1 LNNLISIEQARKAKG
16 VTIDEL
22 SKALNID
29 RSIIKCLE
37 EGLELPKKFKSYQNS
52 YTSSIYRYLGYSVE
66 HSTNLKEIP
75 EDNTKMILTIFFFL
89 FSFFILISLSINIYS
104 NFNSKISIKIF
115 QKDEIYE
122 EVERYLLSQSLEYID
137 HKNFLQSLEIKN
149 RVAYNNNVV
158 FEANTLLP
166 IYYKLHHLDNDS
178 IQFGEIL
185 PSKSLILD
193 LNDNFLIDISN
204 ISYIDKIIYEGVEIN
219 LNNKQNLYL
228 KEFNINE
235 LDQLL

>member
-1 LNNLISIEQARKAKG
+1 MNNLISIEQARKAKG
-16 VTIDEL
+16 VSIDEL
-22 SKALNID
+22 SKALKID

-37 EGLELPKKFKSYQNS
+37 EGLELPKKFKSYQKS

-66 HSTNLKEIP
+66 HSSNLKAIP

-122 EVERYLLSQSLEYID
+122 EVERHLLSQSLEYID

-149 RVAYNNNVV
+149 RVAYNNNVI
-158 FEANTLLP
+158 FEANTLP
-166 IYYKLHHLDNDS
+166 IYYKLHHLDNGS

-235 LDQLL
+235 LGQLL

>member
-1 LNNLISIEQARKAKG
+1 MNNLISIEQARKAKG
-16 VTIDEL
+16 VSIDEL

-52 YTSSIYRYLGYSVE
+52 YTSSIYRYLGYSIK
-66 HSTNLKEIP
+66 HSTNLKTIP

-115 QKDEIYE
+115 QKDKIYE

-158 FEANTLLP
+158 FEANTLP

-204 ISYIDKIIYEGVEIN
+204 ISYIDKIIYEGVEIK

>member
-1 LNNLISIEQARKAKG
+1 MNNLISIEQARKAKG
-16 VTIDEL
+16 VSIDEL
-22 SKALNID
+22 SKALKID
-29 RSIIKCLE
+29 RSIIECLE
-37 EGLELPKKFKSYQNS
+37 EGLELPKKFKSYQKS

-66 HSTNLKEIP
+66 HSTNLKAIP

-104 NFNSKISIKIF
+104 NFNSKISIKVF
-115 QKDEIYE
+115 QKDKIYE
-122 EVERYLLSQSLEYID
+122 EVERHLLSQSLEYID

-149 RVAYNNNVV
+149 RVAYNNNVI
-158 FEANTLLP
+158 FEANTLP

-204 ISYIDKIIYEGVEIN
+204 ISYIDKIIYEGVEIK

-228 KEFNINE
+228 KEFNVNE
-235 LDQLL
+235 IDQLL

>member
-1 LNNLISIEQARKAKG
+1 LNNLISIEQARKEKG
-16 VTIDEL
+16 VSIDEL
-22 SKALNID
+22 SKALKID

-66 HSTNLKEIP
+66 HSTNLKAIP
-75 EDNTKMILTIFFFL
+75 EDNTKIILTIFFFL

-122 EVERYLLSQSLEYID
+122 EVERHLLSQSLEYID

-149 RVAYNNNVV
+149 RVAYNNNVI
-158 FEANTLLP
+158 FEANTLP

-185 PSKSLILD
+185 PAKSLILD
-193 LNDNFLIDISN
+193 LNNNFLIDISN
-204 ISYIDKIIYEGVEIN
+204 ISYIDKIIYEGVEIK

-228 KEFNINE
+228 KEFKINE
-235 LDQLL
+235 IDQLL

>member
-1 LNNLISIEQARKAKG
+1 MNNLISIEQARKAKG

-22 SKALNID
+22 SIALNID

-37 EGLELPKKFKSYQNS
+37 EGLELPKKFKSYRKS
-52 YTSSIYRYLGYSVE
+52 YISTIYRYLGYRVE
-66 HSTNLKEIP
+66 YSSNLKSIP

-89 FSFFILISLSINIYS
+89 FSFFILTSLSINIYS
-104 NFNSKISIKIF
+104 NFNSKISIKVF
-115 QKDEIYE
+115 QKDKIYE
-122 EVERYLLSQSLEYID
+122 EVEKHLLSQSLEYID

-149 RVAYNNNVV
+149 RVAYNNNVI
-158 FEANTLLP
+158 FEANTLP

-204 ISYIDKIIYEGVEIN
+204 ISYIDKIIYEGVEIK

>member
-1 LNNLISIEQARKAKG
+1 MNNLISIEQARKAKG
-16 VTIDEL
+16 VSIDEL
-22 SKALNID
+22 SKALKID

-37 EGLELPKKFKSYQNS
+37 EGLELPKKFKSYQKS

-66 HSTNLKEIP
+66 HSTNLKAIP

-104 NFNSKISIKIF
+104 NFNSKISIKVF
-115 QKDEIYE
+115 QKDKIYE
-122 EVERYLLSQSLEYID
+122 EVERHLLSQSLEYID

-149 RVAYNNNVV
+149 RVAYNNNVI
-158 FEANTLLP
+158 FEANTLP

-204 ISYIDKIIYEGVEIN
+204 ISYIDKIIYEGVEIK
-219 LNNKQNLYL
+219 LNNKQILYL
-228 KEFNINE
+228 KEFNVNE
-235 LDQLL
+235 IDQLL

>member
-1 LNNLISIEQARKAKG
+1 MNNLISIEQARKAKG
-16 VTIDEL
+16 VSIDEL
-22 SKALNID
+22 SKALKID

-37 EGLELPKKFKSYQNS
+37 EGLELPKKFKSYQKS

-66 HSTNLKEIP
+66 HSTNLKAIP

-104 NFNSKISIKIF
+104 NFNSKISIKVF
-115 QKDEIYE
+115 QKDKIYE
-122 EVERYLLSQSLEYID
+122 EVERHLLSQSLEYID

-149 RVAYNNNVV
+149 RVAYNNNVI
-158 FEANTLLP
+158 FEANTLP

-204 ISYIDKIIYEGVEIN
+204 ISYIDKIIYEGVEIK

-228 KEFNINE
+228 KEFNVNE
-235 LDQLL
+235 IDQLL

>member
-16 VTIDEL
+16 VSIDEL
-22 SKALNID
+22 SKALKID

-37 EGLELPKKFKSYQNS
+37 EGLELPKKFKSYQKS

-66 HSTNLKEIP
+66 HSTNLKAIP

-104 NFNSKISIKIF
+104 NFNSKISIKVF
-115 QKDEIYE
+115 QKDKIYE
-122 EVERYLLSQSLEYID
+122 EVERHLLSQSLEYID

-149 RVAYNNNVV
+149 RVAYNNNVI
-158 FEANTLLP
+158 FEANTLP

-204 ISYIDKIIYEGVEIN
+204 ISYIDKIIYEGVEIK

-228 KEFNINE
+228 KEFNVNE
-235 LDQLL
+235 IDKLL

>member
-1 LNNLISIEQARKAKG
+1 MNNLISIEQARKAKG

-66 HSTNLKEIP
+66 HSTNLKAIP

-115 QKDEIYE
+115 QKDKIYE

-149 RVAYNNNVV
+149 RVAYNNNVI
-158 FEANTLLP
+158 FEANTLP

>member
-1 LNNLISIEQARKAKG
+1 MNNLISIEQARKAKG
-16 VTIDEL
+16 VSIDEL
-22 SKALNID
+22 SKALKID

-37 EGLELPKKFKSYQNS
+37 EGLELPKKFESYQKS

-66 HSTNLKEIP
+66 HSTNLKAIP

-104 NFNSKISIKIF
+104 NFNSKTSIKIF

-122 EVERYLLSQSLEYID
+122 EVEKHLLSQSLEYID

-158 FEANTLLP
+158 FEANTTLP
-166 IYYKLHHLDNDS
+166 IYYKLHHLDNGS

-204 ISYIDKIIYEGVEIN
+204 ISYIDKITYEGVEIK
-219 LNNKQNLYL
+219 LNNKQSLYL
-228 KEFNINE
+228 KEFKINE
-235 LDQLL
+235 IDQLL

>member
-16 VTIDEL
+16 VSIDEL
-22 SKALNID
+22 SKALKID

-37 EGLELPKKFKSYQNS
+37 EGLELPKKFKSYQKS

-66 HSTNLKEIP
+66 HSTNLKAIP

-104 NFNSKISIKIF
+104 NFNSKISIKVF
-115 QKDEIYE
+115 QKDKIYE
-122 EVERYLLSQSLEYID
+122 EVERHLLSQSLEYID

-149 RVAYNNNVV
+149 RVAYNNNVI
-158 FEANTLLP
+158 FEANTLP

-204 ISYIDKIIYEGVEIN
+204 ISYIDKIIYEGVEIK

-228 KEFNINE
+228 KEFNVNE
-235 LDQLL
+235 IDQLL

>member
-1 LNNLISIEQARKAKG
+1 MNNLISIEQARKAKG
-16 VTIDEL
+16 VSIDEL
-22 SKALNID
+22 SKALKID

-37 EGLELPKKFKSYQNS
+37 EGLELPKKFKSYQKS
-52 YTSSIYRYLGYSVE
+52 YTSSIYRYLAYSVE
-66 HSTNLKEIP
+66 HSTNLKAIP

-104 NFNSKISIKIF
+104 NFNSKISIKVF

-122 EVERYLLSQSLEYID
+122 EVERHLLSQSLEYID

-149 RVAYNNNVV
+149 RVAYNNNVI
-158 FEANTLLP
+158 FEANTLP
-166 IYYKLHHLDNDS
+166 IYYKLHHLDNGS

-204 ISYIDKIIYEGVEIN
+204 ISYIDKIIYEGVEIK

-228 KEFNINE
+228 KEFNVNE
-235 LDQLL
+235 IDQLL

>member
-1 LNNLISIEQARKAKG
+1 
-16 VTIDEL
+16 
-22 SKALNID
+22 
-29 RSIIKCLE
+29 
-37 EGLELPKKFKSYQNS
+37 
-52 YTSSIYRYLGYSVE
+52 
-66 HSTNLKEIP
+66 
-75 EDNTKMILTIFFFL
+75 MILTIFFFL

-104 NFNSKISIKIF
+104 NFNSKISIKVF

-122 EVERYLLSQSLEYID
+122 EVERHLLSQSLEYID

-149 RVAYNNNVV
+149 RVAYNNNVI
-158 FEANTLLP
+158 FEANTLP

-204 ISYIDKIIYEGVEIN
+204 ISYIDKIIYEGVEIK

-228 KEFNINE
+228 KEFKINE
-235 LDQLL
+235 IDQLL

>member
-1 LNNLISIEQARKAKG
+1 MNNLISIEQARKAKG
-16 VTIDEL
+16 VSIDEL
-22 SKALNID
+22 SKALKID

-37 EGLELPKKFKSYQNS
+37 EGLELPKKFKSYQKS

-66 HSTNLKEIP
+66 HSTNLKAIP

-158 FEANTLLP
+158 FEANTLP
-166 IYYKLHHLDNDS
+166 IYYKLHHLDNGS

-204 ISYIDKIIYEGVEIN
+204 ISYIDKIIYEGVEIK

-228 KEFNINE
+228 KEFKINE
-235 LDQLL
+235 IDQLL

>member
-1 LNNLISIEQARKAKG
+1 MNNLISIEQARKAKG
-16 VTIDEL
+16 VSIDEL
-22 SKALNID
+22 SKALKID

-37 EGLELPKKFKSYQNS
+37 EGLELPKNLNLIKS

-66 HSTNLKEIP
+66 HSTNLKAIP

-122 EVERYLLSQSLEYID
+122 EVERHLLSQSLEYID

-149 RVAYNNNVV
+149 RVAYNNNVI
-158 FEANTLLP
+158 FEANTLP
-166 IYYKLHHLDNDS
+166 IYYKLHHLDNGS

-204 ISYIDKIIYEGVEIN
+204 ISYIDKIIYEGVEIK

-228 KEFNINE
+228 KEFKINE
-235 LDQLL
+235 IDQLL

>member
-1 LNNLISIEQARKAKG
+1 MNNLISIEQARKAKG
-16 VTIDEL
+16 VSIDEL
-22 SKALNID
+22 SKALKID

-37 EGLELPKKFKSYQNS
+37 EGLELPKKFKSYQKS

-66 HSTNLKEIP
+66 HSTNLKAIP

-104 NFNSKISIKIF
+104 NFNSKISIKVF
-115 QKDEIYE
+115 QKDKIYE
-122 EVERYLLSQSLEYID
+122 EVERHLLSQSLEYID

-149 RVAYNNNVV
+149 RVAYNNNVI
-158 FEANTLLP
+158 FEANTLP

-185 PSKSLILD
+185 PAKSLILD

-204 ISYIDKIIYEGVEIN
+204 ISYIDKIIYEGVEIK

-228 KEFNINE
+228 KEFNVNE
-235 LDQLL
+235 IDQLL

>member
-1 LNNLISIEQARKAKG
+1 MNNLISIEQARKAKG

-52 YTSSIYRYLGYSVE
+52 YTSSIYRYLGYSIK
-66 HSTNLKEIP
+66 HSTNLKAIP

-115 QKDEIYE
+115 QKDKIYE

-149 RVAYNNNVV
+149 RVAYNNNVI
-158 FEANTLLP
+158 FEANTLP

-204 ISYIDKIIYEGVEIN
+204 ISYIDKIIYEGVEIK

>member
-1 LNNLISIEQARKAKG
+1 MNNLISIEQARKAKG

-37 EGLELPKKFKSYQNS
+37 EGLELPKKFKSYQKS

-66 HSTNLKEIP
+66 HSTNLKAIP

-89 FSFFILISLSINIYS
+89 FSFFILISLSVNIYS

-115 QKDEIYE
+115 QKDKIYE

-158 FEANTLLP
+158 FEANTLP

-204 ISYIDKIIYEGVEIN
+204 ISYIDKIIYEGVEIK

>member
-16 VTIDEL
+16 VSIDEL
-22 SKALNID
+22 SKALKID

-37 EGLELPKKFKSYQNS
+37 EGIELPKKFKSYQKS

-66 HSTNLKEIP
+66 HSTNLKTIP

-104 NFNSKISIKIF
+104 NFNSKISIKVF
-115 QKDEIYE
+115 QKDKIYE
-122 EVERYLLSQSLEYID
+122 EVEKHLLSQSLEYID

-149 RVAYNNNVV
+149 RVAYNNNVI
-158 FEANTLLP
+158 FEANTLP

-185 PSKSLILD
+185 PAKSLILD

-204 ISYIDKIIYEGVEIN
+204 ISYIDKIIYEGVEIK